1 MDSHLSPSNNLSM
14 KYTYSIVILSIGS
27 VTVRAEGVDTSS
39 GVLAQSSKL
48 IIHRDYTSNDL
59 IKLMTL

>member
-1 MDSHLSPSNNLSM
+1 M
-14 KYTYSIVILSIGS
+14 KYTYFIVILSMGS

-48 IIHRDYTSNDL
+48 IIHSTDL